1 MAQRRSLIATIG
13 GVAAAAA
20 IVFTGANEG
29 VRNTPYRDQ
38 GGVWTVCRGQTGV
51 PMHYYTDSQCDAML
65 ADSLAGFA
73 QQLEIST
80 PGYAALPDG
89 VKVATLDFAYN
100 VGSNAYN
107 RSSYRAMLLRGNLPA
122 ACEQLL
128 RWKIVAGRDCSVRA
142 NGCYGIWERR
152 QAERRMCRG
161 ETALAQK

>member
-1 MAQRRSLIATIG
+1 MAQRRPLALTIG

-20 IVFTGANEG
+20 IVFTGTHEG
-29 VRNTPYRDQ
+29 TSNTPYRDL

-51 PMHYYTDSQCDAML
+51 PMHYYTDAQCDSML
-65 ADSLAGFA
+65 GDSLATFA
-73 QQLEIST
+73 QQIDVST

-100 VGSNAYN
+100 VGMGAYN
-107 RSSYRAMLLRGNLPA
+107 GSAYRRMLVRGAVPA
-122 ACEQLL
+122 ACDQLL
-128 RWKIVAGRDCSVRA
+128 RWRMVAGRDCSVRA

-161 ETALAQK
+161 EIQLVQR